1 MLKLVSLSI
10 DLPAIFLISY
20 FVCKMVKDAHSDFPE
35 PRVTSS
41 GCLFCL
47 ASSLKLKD
55 NQKQKNS
62 QKIFSLVL
70 QRKKE
75 IVVYFA
81 ETLL

>member
-20 FVCKMVKDAHSDFPE
+20 FVYKMVKDAHSDFPE

-41 GCLFCL
+41 DGLFCL
-47 ASSLKLKD
+47 SSSPKLKG

-62 QKIFSLVL
+62 QKIFSLL
-70 QRKKE
+70 SQRKKE
-75 IVVYFA
+75 IVSYFA
-81 ETLL
+81 